1 MITAHEYH
9 RKTSYERNKIGSGGL
24 DFGNQP
30 NVFKSYPGRDTIP
43 LPQVAALPE
52 ESFSDIVK
60 DRSRPEPPDMDLDRL
75 ARIVVL
81 THAVTAK
88 ARYGGADFY
97 FRNVASAGALYPFEL
112 YVGACNVSGLD
123 DGLYHHSLGIHALT
137 RLRSGDIE
145 PSVSQAIDLEREGSL
160 CLAFFLTSIF
170 FRSSWKYR
178 DRAYRY
184 HLLDTGHLAENL
196 TLALKALHMP
206 FRIYYDFDDRKV
218 NSLLGVDE
226 RREAGLAIIGVW
238 CKEAVGSRAV
248 KELEPAEAGLAE
260 ASWVSSREVDYPL
273 IREVHAATA
282 AKVEP
287 GEQPPKMLDRL
298 GLRMEPGPELPE
310 LDTWPEVLNYSEAVS
325 KRRSSRNFVRS
336 PLSADGL
343 VALLESLCASSHEHH
358 ETRMIVRSALSV
370 GFLAGNVNGLD
381 PGFYTL
387 DMENGS
393 ISLVSEGF
401 MMDEMARVCLDQAWL
416 RNCDLHFLFLSNL
429 ELLETTWG
437 TRGYRLAMLTAGRL
451 GQRIYLAA
459 TSMGM
464 GCCGI
469 GAFYDREAAELLGL
483 NTSSALLYLVAAG
496 PLKKRP
502 GAWG

>member
-9 RKTSYERNKIGSGGL
+9 RKTSYERNKIGGGGL

-30 NVFKSYPGRDTIP
+30 DVFKSYPDLDTIP
-43 LPQVAALPE
+43 LPRDVALPGK
-52 ESFSDIVK
+52 SFSDIIR
-60 DRSRPEPPDMDLDRL
+60 DRGQPEPGDMDLDRL
-75 ARIVVL
+75 ARIIVL

-88 ARYGGADFY
+88 ARYGGMDFY

-112 YVGACNVSGLD
+112 YVGTCNVAGLD

-137 RLRSGDIE
+137 RLRSGEIT
-145 PSVSQAIDLEREGSL
+145 PSMSEAIDLEGDGSL

-196 TLALKALHMP
+196 TLALKALHLP
-206 FRIYYDFDDRKV
+206 FRIYYDFDDQKV
-218 NSLLGVDE
+218 NHLLGVDE
-226 RREAGLAIIGVW
+226 RRETSLAIICVR
-238 CKEAVGSRAV
+238 CKEAAGREPGQ
-248 KELEPAEAGLAE
+248 ELEPAGAGLAD

-273 IREVHAATA
+273 IREAHAATS

-287 GEQPPKMLDRL
+287 GEGPPRMLERL
-298 GLRMEPGPELPE
+298 GLSMEPVPQLPG
-310 LDTWPEVLNYSEAVS
+310 LDTWPEVLSYSEAVS

-336 PLSADGL
+336 PLPTDGL
-343 VALLESLCASSHEHH
+343 VALLESLSASSHEHH
-358 ETRMIVRSALSV
+358 ETRMIIRGGLSV

-387 DMENGS
+387 DMEQGS
-393 ISLVSEGF
+393 INLVSEGF

-437 TRGYRLAMLTAGRL
+437 ARGYRLALLTAGRL

-469 GAFYDREAAELLGL
+469 GAFYDFEAAELLGL
-483 NTSSALLYLVAAG
+483 NRSSALLYLVAAG

-502 GAWG
+502 GVWG

>member
-1 MITAHEYH
+1 
-9 RKTSYERNKIGSGGL
+9 
-24 DFGNQP
+24 
-30 NVFKSYPGRDTIP
+30 
-43 LPQVAALPE
+43 
-52 ESFSDIVK
+52 
-60 DRSRPEPPDMDLDRL
+60 
-75 ARIVVL
+75 
-81 THAVTAK
+81 
-88 ARYGGADFY
+88 
-97 FRNVASAGALYPFEL
+97 
-112 YVGACNVSGLD
+112 
-123 DGLYHHSLGIHALT
+123 
-137 RLRSGDIE
+137 
-145 PSVSQAIDLEREGSL
+145 
-160 CLAFFLTSIF
+160 
-170 FRSSWKYR
+170 
-178 DRAYRY
+178 
-184 HLLDTGHLAENL
+184 
-196 TLALKALHMP
+196 
-206 FRIYYDFDDRKV
+206 
-218 NSLLGVDE
+218 
-226 RREAGLAIIGVW
+226 
-238 CKEAVGSRAV
+238 
-248 KELEPAEAGLAE
+248 
-260 ASWVSSREVDYPL
+260 
-273 IREVHAATA
+273 
-282 AKVEP
+282 
-287 GEQPPKMLDRL
+287 MLDHL

-343 VALLESLCASSHEHH
+343 VALLESLRASSHEHQ

-370 GFLAGNVNGLD
+370 GFLAGNVTDLD

-387 DMENGS
+387 DMEEGS
-393 ISLVSEGF
+393 ISLVSEGS